1 MRAVFLFNVM
11 DHRTVFQVFL
21 YFLLVTVRSEVQK
34 DFSEECREFMYM
46 GTPPRGLENRSLK
59 KICQRYNGK
68 PRYVTLYDVVDHIP
82 VYSAYTFKRSDG
94 FKKVD
99 VPWMYE
105 PQLSTTADS
114 GEMQPFPQNVHGSFS
129 DTQAILEDYS
139 DTVEFERGHLNPDEH
154 QAHPDDKAATY
165 TLTNVVPQVREFN
178 IGHWKRHEHIIR
190 RRLNNYCRG
199 TAYIVTGVTTSGR
212 MIRRYN
218 IDRVAVPTYLWS
230 AYCCVDYD
238 RNAPFD
244 ERSKF
249 PAFASHGLNEKEG
262 AEVIEMS
269 VQQLE
274 DFLKRNTFVDK
285 RFQIFFENCEPNN
298 VIMKGQT

>member
-1 MRAVFLFNVM
+1 
-11 DHRTVFQVFL
+11 
-21 YFLLVTVRSEVQK
+21 
-34 DFSEECREFMYM
+34 
-46 GTPPRGLENRSLK
+46 
-59 KICQRYNGK
+59 
-68 PRYVTLYDVVDHIP
+68 
-82 VYSAYTFKRSDG
+82 
-94 FKKVD
+94 
-99 VPWMYE
+99 
-105 PQLSTTADS
+105 
-114 GEMQPFPQNVHGSFS
+114 MQPFPQNLHGSFS
-129 DTQAILEDYS
+129 DAQAVLEDYS

-178 IGHWKRHEHIIR
+178 IGHWKRHEHVIR

-212 MIRRYN
+212 MIRKYN

-249 PAFASHGLNEKEG
+249 PAFASHGLNEKG
-262 AEVIEMS
+262 RSEVVEMS

-298 VIMKGQT
+298 VIMTGKSKESS

>member
-1 MRAVFLFNVM
+1 M
-11 DHRTVFQVFL
+11 DHQTVLLAFL
-21 YFLLVTVRSEVQK
+21 CFLLVTVRSEVQN
-34 DFSEECREFMYM
+34 DFSPECREFMYM

-68 PRYVTLYDVVDHIP
+68 PRYVSLYDVVDHIP

-99 VPWMYE
+99 VPWMFE
-105 PQLSTTADS
+105 PQLSTASDS
-114 GEMQPFPQNVHGSFS
+114 GEMQPFPPDDVHDSFS
-129 DTQAILEDYS
+129 DAQAVLEDYS
-139 DTVEFERGHLNPDEH
+139 NMVDFERGHLNPDEH

-178 IGHWKRHEHIIR
+178 VGHWKHHEHIIR

-218 IDRVAVPTYLWS
+218 INRVAVPTYLWS
-230 AYCCVDYD
+230 AYCCIDYD
-238 RNAPFD
+238 HNAPFD

-249 PAFASHGLNEKEG
+249 PAFAAYGLNEKEG

-274 DFLKRNTFVDK
+274 EFLKKNTFVDK
-285 RFQIFFENCEPNN
+285 RFQIFFGNCEPNDA
-298 VIMKGQT
+298 IMKVQT